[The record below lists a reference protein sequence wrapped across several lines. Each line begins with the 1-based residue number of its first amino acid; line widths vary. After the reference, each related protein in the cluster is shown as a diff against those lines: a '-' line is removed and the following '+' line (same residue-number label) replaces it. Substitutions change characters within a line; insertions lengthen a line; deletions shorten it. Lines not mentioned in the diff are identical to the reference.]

1 MVSAWRNF
9 KNIFSTPLFTIIFR
23 PEMLKFH
30 PYSFLTGDTIV
41 GFVIFCVLR
50 LRLREGGYDKCL
62 LLMTRKEK
70 HMFCN
75 ILGTIHILRQHL

>member
-1 MVSAWRNF
+1 
-9 KNIFSTPLFTIIFR
+9 
-23 PEMLKFH
+23 MLKFH

-50 LRLREGGYDKCL
+50 LRLREGEGGGDEKKTYVILMGGYDKCL